1 MKKVWK
7 KMKDLLVSITFSKT
21 KEFDRLSK
29 KSEKKQKKE
38 VGKKA
43 GKVEKSV

>member
-7 KMKDLLVSITFSKT
+7 KMRDLLVSITFSKP

-29 KSEKKQKKE
+29 KSEKNKKLVSKKKQTN
-38 VGKKA
+38 
-43 GKVEKSV
+43 